1 MAQPPKRHLRSLFD
15 LPTYQRRL
23 RHLRSITLRNLQC
36 KSYRGKDITKLQTYF
51 TLHTDRN
58 KNAFYKSEIITGSL
72 NPTWQ
77 SFDISRYENEI
88 DLQAKSFVV
97 RVWVGH
103 GEKFRLLLDWHIHL
117 SGLVFFA
124 EKLQQD
130 VVKYDQNTL
139 IAGMFDKFFIAPQ
152 ITPDWKEQQEIVVDP
167 TALRN
172 SYTVNSL
179 SRVQTVLRAI
189 KQTQASVNRVHRSI
203 EDKLLASQE
212 KSQKLYRREESL
224 MRIEQFRSELAWQ
237 TSKLH
242 SDKEN
247 FVRLK
252 KSRENESAGL
262 RKRFADLEKDKKEL
276 NERKKHYFQT
286 REKYIKENAQLMIRR
301 KQIISELAT
310 IIYPITE
317 DEKHNHYIC
326 NVRLPNSEDFQGQDE
341 TMVAVALGYTGHM
354 LLMMSQFLDFPLR
367 YPIDFQGSRS
377 MIRDHIH
384 PKLTDKDRN
393 FPLYSKGRE
402 KFQFNYGVFLL
413 NKNTSQLRFYCGLGT
428 QDLRQ
433 TLSNIKSM
441 LELRLGV
448 KFDKQNLSL
457 GCPGDKKEVAGSPSN
472 DLERAETVSSFAS
485 GGKYSAHDP
494 AEEALESMLHANSN
508 GLPSRKDQVDGT
520 ILSQTIHNRTH
531 VHDDE
536 NEDMFKGTDD
546 HFFQVGTP
554 IKKDLN
560 SKEHIADNTSQEDQ
574 DRNSAYPAKINV
586 MFHDNNSL
594 YTNNDDNASH
604 SSSNLVCDILD
615 EDTVSQGTQSG
626 SISDCDTRKKE
637 VKFTDVV
644 EIHSKSDNASMS
656 CAGTGLREQVQTRE
670 EKPTNVF
677 EENGL

>member
-1 MAQPPKRHLRSLFD
+1 MEQHLRTKENLKY
-15 LPTYQRRL
+15 TN
-23 RHLRSITLRNLQC
+23 SIT
-36 KSYRGKDITKLQTYF
+36 K
-51 TLHTDRN
+51 
-58 KNAFYKSEIITGSL
+58 

-103 GEKFRLLLDWHIHL
+103 GEKFRLLLDWHINL
-117 SGLVFFA
+117 AGLVFFA

-139 IAGMFDKFFIAPQ
+139 ITGMFDKFFIAPQ
-152 ITPDWKEQQEIVVDP
+152 ITPDREEQQEILVDP

-172 SYTVNSL
+172 SYTINSL

-189 KQTQASVNRVHRSI
+189 KQTQASVNRVHSSI

-212 KSQKLYRREESL
+212 KSQKLYKREESL
-224 MRIEQFRSELAWQ
+224 MRMEQLTSELNWQ
-237 TSKLH
+237 MSKLL

-252 KSRENESAGL
+252 KNRENISAGL
-262 RKRFADLEKDKKEL
+262 KKRFTDLEKDIREL
-276 NERKKHYFQT
+276 NEKKRHYFQT
-286 REKYIKENAQLMIRR
+286 REKYIKETAQLMIRR

-341 TMVAVALGYTGHM
+341 TMVAVALGYTSHL

-377 MIRDHIH
+377 MIQDHIH

-457 GCPGDKKEVAGSPSN
+457 GWMGDKKEVVSSPSN
-472 DLERAETVSSFAS
+472 DLERAETVSSLAS

-494 AEEALESMLHANSN
+494 AEEALEKMLDANTNS
-508 GLPSRKDQVDGT
+508 LPSMKDQVDSA
-520 ILSQTIHNRTH
+520 ILSQTIHKMTH
-531 VHDDE
+531 VHEDE
-536 NEDMFKGTDD
+536 KEDLFKGTDD
-546 HFFQVGTP
+546 HFFQVVSP
-554 IKKDLN
+554 IEKDLN
-560 SKEHIADNTSQEDQ
+560 SKEHIADDTSQEEYET
-574 DRNSAYPAKINV
+574 NSACPAKISV
-586 MFHDNNSL
+586 LFQDNNSV
-594 YTNNDDNASH
+594 YMNHNDNASH

-615 EDTVSQGTQSG
+615 EDLVSQGTQSG
-626 SISDCDTRKKE
+626 SPSDCDTKKKE
-637 VKFTDVV
+637 VKFTDVA
-644 EIHSKSDNASMS
+644 EIHSESDNVSIS
-656 CAGTGLREQVQTRE
+656 CAVTGLSIQCQTQE
-670 EKPTNVF
+670 EKPTNLL
-677 EENGL
+677 EESGS